1 VNDGVGIFSGILNE
15 TGHELFPVFGEL
27 NIGQI
32 DNSGSEGLRD
42 FGGKEKI
49 GEKDL
54 GFDLFDE
61 LLVEGPFEMLKIL
74 KIGDGLLD
82 MRSTRV

>member
-1 VNDGVGIFSGILNE
+1 VNGVGILSGILDE
-15 TGHELFPVFGEL
+15 AGHELFPVFWKL

-32 DNSGSEGLRD
+32 DNSRPEGLRD
-42 FGGKEKI
+42 FGGKEEI

-61 LLVEGPFEMLKIL
+61 LLVESSFEMLKIL
-74 KIGDGLLD
+74 KIGEWLLH

>member
-1 VNDGVGIFSGILNE
+1 VNGVGILSGILDE
-15 TGHELFPVFGEL
+15 AGHELFPVFGEL

-32 DNSGSEGLRD
+32 DDSRPEGLRD
-42 FGGKEKI
+42 FGGEEKI

-61 LLVEGPFEMLKIL
+61 LLVEGPFKMLKIL
-74 KIGDGLLD
+74 KIGDRLLH